1 MSLSNKRRLLLVVGV
16 SVTLLV
22 LAIIGVLISI
32 KGRTEASTPPPLS
45 SGVRTFSPAP
55 GLAGSIMKI
64 FPTGI
69 TILIIIVAPKRFKPD
84 VSVEDS
90 SVRSVPIAL
99 SPDSLCEYP
108 HLKLGR
114 LLNLLILLIT
124 DFYFSHRTERSFH
137 RT

>member
-45 SGVRTFSPAP
+45 SSVRTFSPAP
-55 GLAGSIMKI
+55 GLAGSIMKT

-69 TILIIIVAPKRFKPD
+69 TILIIVVAPWSFKPD
-84 VSVEDS
+84 VSVEES
-90 SVRSVPIAL
+90 SVRSVPMAL
-99 SPDSLCEYP
+99 SPDSLREYP

-114 LLNLLILLIT
+114 SQLLNLLILLK
-124 DFYFSHRTERSFH
+124 DFA
-137 RT
+137 

>member
-55 GLAGSIMKI
+55 GLAGSNMN
-64 FPTGI
+64 
-69 TILIIIVAPKRFKPD
+69 
-84 VSVEDS
+84 
-90 SVRSVPIAL
+90 
-99 SPDSLCEYP
+99 DSLCEYP

-124 DFYFSHRTERSFH
+124 DFYLSHRTGRSFH

>member
-1 MSLSNKRRLLLVVGV
+1 MSLSNKRRLLVVVGV

-69 TILIIIVAPKRFKPD
+69 TILIIIVAPRSFKPD

-90 SVRSVPIAL
+90 SVRSVPMAPL
-99 SPDSLCEYP
+99 RKYR

-114 LLNLLILLIT
+114 AIYDVIQFRL
-124 DFYFSHRTERSFH
+124 HKH
-137 RT
+137 C